1 MKTTLGIIGAVWAAG
16 LAAALPEAPS
26 LEAAIPVAQAQH
38 RTILLDFTGKEW
50 CPPCIYLRTKIFDSP
65 EFDRLTKDGYL
76 LVEVVFPRLPEAVAA
91 MPKEQLDANE
101 ALLASYNITGG
112 FPTVVVHDE
121 NGKPFGVIAS
131 PRQTVQEY
139 VAELDKVQQLRA
151 ARDAAFTKAQG
162 LQGLER
168 AKALAEGLE
177 AIPKLCRY
185 KYPDVVQEINT
196 LDPQNTL
203 GYARFIA
210 NQDELKQQG
219 KDLEG
224 ILTSFTGKFD
234 PQDIAAMQ
242 AQLTQFLD
250 RKELYPEM
258 RQAALRA
265 MGDSYSFIRG
275 DYNALLKMVE
285 YYRQAEAAAPD
296 TKLAERLRSNLK
308 YYDEQLLPAMK
319 KEMEAQQNK
328 KQ

>member
-1 MKTTLGIIGAVWAAG
+1 MKATLSIIGTLLAAG
-16 LAAALPEAPS
+16 FAYALPEAPS

-65 EFDRLTKDGYL
+65 EFDKLTHDQYL

-112 FPTVVVHDE
+112 FPTVVLHDE
-121 NGKPFGVIAS
+121 NGKPFGVISS

-139 VAELDKVQQLRA
+139 VAELDNMQKLRT
-151 ARDAAFTKAQG
+151 ARDAAFAKARD

-168 AKALAEGLE
+168 AKALAEGLN

-185 KYPDVVQEINT
+185 KYPEVVQEISS

-210 NQDELKQQG
+210 NRDELQQQG
-219 KDLEG
+219 KDLDA
-224 ILTSFTGKFD
+224 ILTSFTGKFS
-234 PQDIAAMQ
+234 PQDIAALQ
-242 AQLTQFLD
+242 EQLNKFLGRED
-250 RKELYPEM
+250 LYPEI
-258 RQAALRA
+258 RQQALRA
-265 MGDSYSFIRG
+265 LGDSYSFIRG
-275 DYNALLKMVE
+275 DFNALLQMVE
-285 YYRQAEAAAPD
+285 CYRRAEAAAPD
-296 TKLAERLRSNLK
+296 SKLGERLRKNLK
-308 YYDEQLLPAMK
+308 YYDEQMLPAMR
-319 KEMEAQQNK
+319 KEMEQQK
-328 KQ
+328 KNTP

>member
-1 MKTTLGIIGAVWAAG
+1 MKATLCIIGTLLAAG

-50 CPPCIYLRTKIFDSP
+50 CPPCIYLRTKIFESP
-65 EFDRLTKDGYL
+65 EFDKLTNDKYL

-139 VAELDKVQQLRA
+139 VAELDKTQQLRA
-151 ARDAAFTKAQG
+151 ARDAAFEKART
-162 LQGLER
+162 LQGVDR
-168 AKALAEGLE
+168 AKALADGLN

-185 KYPDVVQEINT
+185 KYPEVVQEINS

-210 NQDELKQQG
+210 NRDELQRQE

-224 ILTSFTGKFD
+224 IVTAYSGKFS
-234 PQDIAAMQ
+234 PQDVAAMQ
-242 AQLTQFLD
+242 ADLQKFLD
-250 RKELYPEM
+250 RGDLYPEI
-258 RQAALRA
+258 RQMALRA

-275 DYNALLKMVE
+275 DYDALLKMVE
-285 YYRQAEAAAPD
+285 CYRRAEAAAPD
-296 TKLAERLRSNLK
+296 TKLAERLRKNLK
-308 YYDEQLLPAMK
+308 YYDEQMLPAMK
-319 KEMEAQQNK
+319 EEMERQQNK
-328 KQ
+328 KP